1 MNKNFCRK
9 DTFIYF
15 SALFGTSHVFFILSI
30 IKQRRKKIHL
40 ITMKWTEKNPF
51 HRYQVN
57 KEKTQLIVCQYSK
70 DEAGRPLM
78 P

>member
-9 DTFIYF
+9 DTSIHL

-40 ITMKWTEKNPF
+40 ITMK
-51 HRYQVN
+51 
-57 KEKTQLIVCQYSK
+57 
-70 DEAGRPLM
+70 
-78 P
+78 

>member
-9 DTFIYF
+9 DTFIYL
-15 SALFGTSHVFFILSI
+15 SVLFGTSHVFFILSI

-40 ITMKWTEKNPF
+40 ITMKWVVFCPF

-57 KEKTQLIVCQYSK
+57 KERTQLIVCQYSK

>member
-9 DTFIYF
+9 DTFIYL

-40 ITMKWTEKNPF
+40 ITMKWVVFWPF

-57 KEKTQLIVCQYSK
+57 KERTQLIVCQYSK